1 MKKVILLLISVI
13 FAIFVFGACNGS
25 DNVELLPSES
35 SNFEENESDKTEE
48 SESSNFEENESD
60 KTEENESTE
69 EGADKGILVSP
80 IENGGEFNLKE

>member
-13 FAIFVFGACNGS
+13 FATFVFGACNGS

-35 SNFEENESDKTEE
+35 
-48 SESSNFEENESD
+48 ESSNFEEKESD

-69 EGADKGILVSP
+69 EGADKGILASP
-80 IENGGEFNLKE
+80 IENGGEFNSKE